1 MHSQIA
7 GLGLGLTAA
16 LIQRCVDYSVSH
28 LKLFCS
34 SLGVNEMVLSLFLKI

>member
-16 LIQRCVDYSVSH
+16 LIRRCVDYSVSH

-34 SLGVNEMVLSLFLKI
+34 SLVVNEMVLSLFLKI